1 MTVTLSVHTKVQ
13 TTTVT
18 TFIGMAS
25 NGSNWTRLVESDI
38 LQRNYRQFSLNP
50 FCIFFIISVHSTY
63 RMTWIITVIITL
75 IYDHLPQ

>member
-13 TTTVT
+13 TTKVT

-25 NGSNWTRLVESDI
+25 NGSNWTRVVEADF
-38 LQRNYRQFSLNP
+38 LQRIYRRFSLNP

-63 RMTWIITVIITL
+63 TMTWIITVIITL